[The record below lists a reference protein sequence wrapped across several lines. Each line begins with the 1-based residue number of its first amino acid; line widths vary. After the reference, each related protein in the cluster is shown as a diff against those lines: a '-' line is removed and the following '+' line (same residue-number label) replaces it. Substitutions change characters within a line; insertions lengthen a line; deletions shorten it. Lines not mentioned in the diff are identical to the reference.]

1 MLPINLATWMLAFA
15 TSAAGLV
22 LGSAPGAGKSPRQPQ
37 GKPLPSAPAA
47 KEE

>member
-1 MLPINLATWMLAFA
+1 MLPVNLATWMLSFA

-22 LGSAPGAGKSPRQPQ
+22 LGSAPGAATSPGQREVP
-37 GKPLPSAPAA
+37 PLAPAT